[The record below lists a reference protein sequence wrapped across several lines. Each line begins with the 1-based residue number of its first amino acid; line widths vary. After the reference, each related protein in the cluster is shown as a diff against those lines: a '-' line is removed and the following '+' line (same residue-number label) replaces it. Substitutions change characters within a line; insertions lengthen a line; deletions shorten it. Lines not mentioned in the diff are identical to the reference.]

1 MLLLKSR
8 RGLSPRERK
17 TTSQTC
23 PARRACHT
31 CDDRR
36 FDNELHGYPNISLPH
51 ILTVLHV
58 TKRNETIQT
67 VLLPQRRGEQERGR
81 KRGSDERAR
90 ERCERAIGAVVVMGA
105 TDERGRARMEATRA
119 RGETRERE
127 REEKER

>member
-67 VLLPQRRGEQERGR
+67 ALLPQRRGEQE
-81 KRGSDERAR
+81 SE
-90 ERCERAIGAVVVMGA
+90 EES
-105 TDERGRARMEATRA
+105 EEAM
-119 RGETRERE
+119 RERE
-127 REEKER
+127 RDVKER